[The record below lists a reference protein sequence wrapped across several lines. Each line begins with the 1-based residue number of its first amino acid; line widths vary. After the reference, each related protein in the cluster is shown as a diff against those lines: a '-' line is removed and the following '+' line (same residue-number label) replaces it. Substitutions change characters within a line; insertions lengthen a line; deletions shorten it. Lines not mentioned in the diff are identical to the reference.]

1 MIFRVDVSH
10 DDPATHPAYMCRR
23 CHATMI
29 KGRRARQEGHTRKT
43 SLVPFE
49 WVPHT
54 EQECSVSLS
63 SMNNNINNY
72 DYSNIRYVHTSS
84 SRLD

>member
-63 SMNNNINNY
+63 SMNN
-72 DYSNIRYVHTSS
+72 T
-84 SRLD
+84 